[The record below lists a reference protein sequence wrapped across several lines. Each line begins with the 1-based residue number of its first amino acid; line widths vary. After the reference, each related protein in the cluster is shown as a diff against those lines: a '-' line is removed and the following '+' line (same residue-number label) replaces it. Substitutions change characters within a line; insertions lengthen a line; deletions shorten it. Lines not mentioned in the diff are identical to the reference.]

1 MPNLY
6 ETLLIVTPEAD
17 DEGVSAV
24 IGDLRA
30 TIESDGGT
38 VLQAG
43 VWGRRKL
50 AYMVKGKTEGI
61 YVLIYA
67 DGERTLPA
75 ALKDRMK
82 LDESVIR
89 SMVVRL
95 QNLQETE
102 VRQQIAEGDHAE
114 DAAEIEAQRVAA
126 ERRHEADA
134 VAATMS
140 LDEIV
145 AAEAAEV
152 EGAEV
157 ADSDE
162 GEPADEAEAAGGDD
176 DAPAEDAAPVE
187 DDDDT
192 PVEDAAPVEDADDAP
207 AEDAAPVEDAD
218 DAPAE
223 DAAPVE
229 DADDAP
235 AEDAAPV
242 EDADDA
248 PAEDAAPV
256 EDDDDAPAEDAAPVE
271 DADDAPAEDAAPVED
286 ADDAPAEDAAPAE
299 ESHDEAPAVDSEAGA
314 GDADDS
320 DDEEKES

>member
-95 QNLQETE
+95 QDLQETE
-102 VRQQIAEGDHAE
+102 VRQQIAEVDHAG

-145 AAEAAEV
+145 AAEEAE
-152 EGAEV
+152 AEAV
-157 ADSDE
+157 GEAVDSDE
-162 GEPADEAEAAGGDD
+162 GEPDDDAEAAGGDD
-176 DAPAEDAAPVE
+176 EA
-187 DDDDT
+187 
-192 PVEDAAPVEDADDAP
+192 PVEDAAPVG
-207 AEDAAPVEDAD
+207 
-218 DAPAE
+218 
-223 DAAPVE
+223 
-229 DADDAP
+229 
-235 AEDAAPV
+235 
-242 EDADDA
+242 
-248 PAEDAAPV
+248 
-256 EDDDDAPAEDAAPVE
+256 
-271 DADDAPAEDAAPVED
+271 
-286 ADDAPAEDAAPAE
+286 
-299 ESHDEAPAVDSEAGA
+299 ESDDEAPAVDSVDGT

>member
-17 DEGVSAV
+17 DEAVSAV

-102 VRQQIAEGDHAE
+102 VRQQIAEGDHVA
-114 DAAEIEAQRVAA
+114 DDAEIEAQRVAA
-126 ERRHEADA
+126 ERRHEAEA

-145 AAEAAEV
+145 AAETAEV
-152 EGAEV
+152 QGAEV
-157 ADSDE
+157 AGSDE

-176 DAPAEDAAPVE
+176 DAPADEAGSADEADDDAPADEADDAAPADE
-187 DDDDT
+187 GDEGDDDAPADEADDDA
-192 PVEDAAPVEDADDAP
+192 PADDAAPVEDADDAP
-207 AEDAAPVEDAD
+207 ADDDAPVEDAD
-218 DAPAE
+218 NGPAE
-223 DAAPVE
+223 EAAPV
-229 DADDAP
+229 
-235 AEDAAPV
+235 
-242 EDADDA
+242 
-248 PAEDAAPV
+248 
-256 EDDDDAPAEDAAPVE
+256 
-271 DADDAPAEDAAPVED
+271 
-286 ADDAPAEDAAPAE
+286 E
-299 ESHDEAPAVDSEAGA
+299 ESHDEAPAVDSADGV

>member
-17 DEGVSAV
+17 DEGVNAV

-95 QNLQETE
+95 EDLQETE
-102 VRQQIAEGDHAE
+102 ARQQIAEVDHAG
-114 DAAEIEAQRVAA
+114 DAADIEVQRVAA
-126 ERRHEADA
+126 ERRHEAEA

-145 AAEAAEV
+145 AAEEAEAEV
-152 EGAEV
+152 VAEA

-162 GEPADEAEAAGGDD
+162 GEPDDDAEAAGGDD
-176 DAPAEDAAPVE
+176 EAPVDDAAPAEDAAPVDE
-187 DDDDT
+187 S
-192 PVEDAAPVEDADDAP
+192 ADDAP
-207 AEDAAPVEDAD
+207 AEDAAPVDEGD
-218 DAPAE
+218 
-223 DAAPVE
+223 
-229 DADDAP
+229 
-235 AEDAAPV
+235 
-242 EDADDA
+242 
-248 PAEDAAPV
+248 
-256 EDDDDAPAEDAAPVE
+256 
-271 DADDAPAEDAAPVED
+271 
-286 ADDAPAEDAAPAE
+286 
-299 ESHDEAPAVDSEAGA
+299 DEAPAVDSADGA

-320 DDEEKES
+320 DDKEKES

>member
-95 QNLQETE
+95 QDLQETE
-102 VRQQIAEGDHAE
+102 VRQQIAEVDHAG

-126 ERRHEADA
+126 ERRHEAEA

-145 AAEAAEV
+145 AAEEAE
-152 EGAEV
+152 AEPV
-157 ADSDE
+157 GEAADSDE
-162 GEPADEAEAAGGDD
+162 GEPDDDAEAAGGDD
-176 DAPAEDAAPVE
+176 EAPVEDAAPVEESAVDAPADAPAEDAAPVE
-187 DDDDT
+187 ESA
-192 PVEDAAPVEDADDAP
+192 VDAPADAPVEDSAPVDESDD
-207 AEDAAPVEDAD
+207 DAPVEDV
-218 DAPAE
+218 
-223 DAAPVE
+223 APVDE
-229 DADDAP
+229 SDDGG
-235 AEDAAPV
+235 
-242 EDADDA
+242 
-248 PAEDAAPV
+248 
-256 EDDDDAPAEDAAPVE
+256 
-271 DADDAPAEDAAPVED
+271 
-286 ADDAPAEDAAPAE
+286 
-299 ESHDEAPAVDSEAGA
+299 PAVDSAEGA